1 MYKCVKQIREKLMK
15 DSVILLHY
23 LLSVIIQSKNLT
35 LNQLSLSLSLS
46 LYVSFKIHNLYY
58 YFVERLL
65 DIFKYRF
72 YTRCH

>member
-35 LNQLSLSLSLS
+35 LNQLSL
-46 LYVSFKIHNLYY
+46 YVSVKIHNLYY

-65 DIFKYRF
+65 DIFEYRF